1 VQLLAEVIDQLPPI
15 LVHRDTRT
23 VIDGA
28 HRLAAHRARGRATI
42 RVEWFPGTLDEAFE
56 VAVKANVTHGL
67 PLTLR
72 ERRTAAVSLIRTI
85 PNRSDRALAEIC
97 GLSHTTISKL
107 RAETPAAAASGREV
121 RLGRDGRRR
130 STRPQRSDHPAGRGN
145 ATNPSAG
152 EIENRA
158 APLEGGASTRATG
171 ASHVTDADPAL
182 AATPELALFSS
193 WLRASDIEDTN
204 WDAVVSSLPVSRL
217 YELADEARRRADAW
231 TRLVAVLETRART
244 RTTGRE

>member
-1 VQLLAEVIDQLPPI
+1 
-15 LVHRDTRT
+15 

-56 VAVKANVTHGL
+56 VAVRANVTHGL
-67 PLTLR
+67 PLTLS

-85 PNRSDRALAEIC
+85 PDRSDRALAEIC

-107 RAETPAAAASGREV
+107 RADTPAAAGRGREV

-145 ATNPSAG
+145 VTDPSAG
-152 EIENRA
+152 EIENSA
-158 APLEGGASTRATG
+158 APLEGGASTLSTG
-171 ASHVTDADPAL
+171 VVHLTDADPAL
-182 AATPELALFSS
+182 AAVPELARFSS
-193 WLRASDIEDTN
+193 WLRASDIDDTN
-204 WDAVVSSLPVSRL
+204 WEAVVNSLPVSRL
-217 YELADEARRRADAW
+217 YQLADEARRRADAW
-231 TRLVAVLETRART
+231 TRLVAALETRARR
-244 RTTGRE
+244 RTKGPERRDDDAEVNP